1 MELDWH
7 LAKMCVDAS
16 AGVYK
21 TGDTMRAFVRS
32 YVYNIDELLELDI
45 DNAQA
50 LCFKSSNHEYV
61 ISFRGT
67 EPKEGVNDILAD
79 LKAWRTE
86 GEFGGKVHSGFKGEL
101 DKLHDHV
108 VKWLESYSVLEQKTS
123 VIITGHS
130 LGAGMASIMTARL
143 KALGYD
149 NISLY
154 TFGSPRVGNTEWTK
168 LLKDIPVYRF
178 VNNNDIV
185 CKIPPSFL
193 FTHIGEL
200 HYVNYSGIFVS
211 KYTRWGRFADG
222 VKSRLR
228 ALTKF
233 QPFDGAFDH
242 PCKFYKERVYE
253 QVQRIKSH
261 SKS

>member
-1 MELDWH
+1 MSLNWH
-7 LAKMCVDAS
+7 TARMCVDAS

-21 TGDTMRAFVRS
+21 TGDKMRQFIRS
-32 YVYNIDELLELDI
+32 HVYNIDELIELDI
-45 DNAQA
+45 DDAQA
-50 LCFKSSNHEYV
+50 LCFKSVNHEYI

-67 EPKEGVNDILAD
+67 EPKEGTNDILAD
-79 LKAWRTE
+79 LKAWRTQA
-86 GEFGGKVHSGFKGEL
+86 EFGGKVHSGFKGEL
-101 DKLHDHV
+101 DKLYDRV
-108 VKWLESYSVLEQKTS
+108 VQWLVSYSVLEQKTP
-123 VIITGHS
+123 VIVTGHS

-143 KALGYD
+143 KALGYT

-154 TFGSPRVGNTEWTK
+154 TFGSPRVGNTEWAK
-168 LLKDIPVYRF
+168 QLQDIPVYRF

-200 HYVNYSGIFVS
+200 QYVNYKGVFVS
-211 KYTRWGRFADG
+211 KYTKWGRFKDG
-222 VKSRLR
+222 LRSRLR
-228 ALTKF
+228 ALAKL

-242 PCKFYKERVYE
+242 PAKFYKERVYE